1 MRSKQSL
8 FGCQLIIEDAEA
20 VIRLENHLQRVF
32 MAAKTMIGQG

>member
-20 VIRLENHLQRVF
+20 VIRLENQREF